1 MDQPHPNQP
10 AAFAPRVRRR
20 ANQRSAALKACRP
33 TAGACP
39 LAWLGVAAM
48 TVALVVTSIMTATA
62 GAQLPSTSPT
72 PDQEGA
78 AGGGTAGLIV
88 FLVVVGLIIGT
99 TLVLVVRQ
107 RGRRRGGAASRP

>member
-10 AAFAPRVRRR
+10 AALAHRVRSRTSRR
-20 ANQRSAALKACRP
+20 STALRACGP
-33 TAGACP
+33 TPGACP
-39 LAWLGVAAM
+39 VAWLGVAAM
-48 TVALVVTSIMTATA
+48 AVALVVTSIMTATA

-107 RGRRRGGAASRP
+107 RGRRRGGATSRP